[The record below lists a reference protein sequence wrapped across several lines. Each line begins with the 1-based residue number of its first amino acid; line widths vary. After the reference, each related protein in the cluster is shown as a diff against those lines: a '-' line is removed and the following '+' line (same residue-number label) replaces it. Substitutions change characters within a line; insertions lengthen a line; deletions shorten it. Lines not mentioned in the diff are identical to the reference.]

1 MKDLLLYKVSIL
13 FKPTCE
19 NKLAF
24 LFKIYSKYATKSIE
38 IRYFCSKFKNK
49 SHYFNTFF
57 KMSSTPLY
65 EKEVSIQV
73 ERRRAGVELI
83 KIISDL
89 WYDKSIE
96 LVLFRNQLIDKN
108 VNEIIN
114 LHEYAGEFVGKAI
127 SIFDSVA
134 IAKVIFEL
142 DLPPSKLDIG
152 KLSYEFR
159 LENENYPDA
168 RHFVLEK
175 LKNAKNFEEIQPKD
189 VVLYGF
195 GRIGRLLARE
205 LMSKSGK
212 GNQLRL
218 RAIVTRDK
226 NDASSLEK
234 RASLLRYDSIHGDFQ
249 GSVIA
254 DFENK
259 ALIINGTTVH
269 VITANAPEDIDYTQY
284 GIEKALII
292 DNTGAF
298 TNKEALS
305 RHLTSKGTE
314 KVLLT
319 APGKGIP
326 NIVHGVNQNEY
337 NPDEIAIFSAASCTT
352 NAITPILKAIEETL
366 GVVKGH
372 LETIHAYT
380 NDQNLVDNMHQKY
393 RRGRAAALNMVITE
407 TGAGAA
413 VAKALPSLEGKL
425 TSNAIRVPVPNGSL
439 VVLNLEVL
447 KKTSIDGIN
456 AIMKKYALEGELV
469 EQIKYSL
476 NNELVSSDIVG
487 TSAPAIYDSN
497 ATIVSN
503 DGQNIVLYIWY
514 DNEFGY
520 SHQVIRL
527 AKYIAKVRRF
537 TYY

>member
-1 MKDLLLYKVSIL
+1 MD
-13 FKPTCE
+13 
-19 NKLAF
+19 NNA
-24 LFKIYSKYATKSIE
+24 
-38 IRYFCSKFKNK
+38 
-49 SHYFNTFF
+49 
-57 KMSSTPLY
+57 LY
-65 EKEVSIQV
+65 EKELSFQSN
-73 ERRRAGVELI
+73 RRRAGVEFI

-96 LVLFRNQLIDKN
+96 LVLYKNQLIDRN
-108 VNEIIN
+108 VSDIIN
-114 LHEYAGEFVGKAI
+114 LLEYAGAFVEKPI
-127 SIFDSVA
+127 SIFDTVE
-134 IAKVIFEL
+134 IAKALISM

-152 KLSYEFR
+152 KLTYEFH
-159 LENENYPDA
+159 LENNQHNDT
-168 RHFVLEK
+168 RSFVIDK
-175 LKNAKNFEEIQPKD
+175 LKDAKNFESFQPKD

-205 LMSKSGK
+205 LMSKTGK

-226 NDASSLEK
+226 NDASTLEK

-254 DFENK
+254 DIDNN

-269 VITANAPEDIDYTQY
+269 IITANKPEDIDYTSY
-284 GIEKALII
+284 GINDALVI

-298 TNKEALS
+298 TDKPALE
-305 RHLTSKGTE
+305 RHLTSKGAD

-319 APGKGIP
+319 APGKGVP

-337 NPDEIAIFSAASCTT
+337 NPDEVTIFSAASCTT
-352 NAITPILKAIEETL
+352 NAITPILKAIEDTL
-366 GVVKGH
+366 GVAKGH
-372 LETIHAYT
+372 IETIHAYT
-380 NDQNLVDNMHQKY
+380 NDQNLVDNMHKKY

-407 TGAGAA
+407 TGAGSA
-413 VAKALPSLEGKL
+413 VAKALPSLAGKL

-439 VVLNLEVL
+439 AILNLEVT
-447 KKTSIDGIN
+447 KNTSIAEIN
-456 AIMKKYALEGELV
+456 KIMKHYALEGELV

-476 NNELVSSDIVG
+476 NNELVSSDIIG

-497 ATIVSN
+497 ATIVSA
-503 DGQNIVLYIWY
+503 DGKNIVLYIWY
-514 DNEFGY
+514 DNEYGY

-527 AKYIAKVRRF
+527 AKYISKVRRF
-537 TYY
+537 TFY